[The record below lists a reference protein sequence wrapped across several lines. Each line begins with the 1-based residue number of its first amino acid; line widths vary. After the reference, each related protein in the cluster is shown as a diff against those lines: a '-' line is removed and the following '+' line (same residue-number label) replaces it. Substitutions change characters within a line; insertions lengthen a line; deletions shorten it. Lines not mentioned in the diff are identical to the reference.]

1 MATSFSEAEIS
12 AARAVTPGAERVI
25 HLNHAGSSLPPQVVL
40 DTQIEHLRA
49 EATIGGY
56 EAAAAASDRC
66 DGVYD
71 SVARLI
77 GASASEIARMEHA
90 TAAWNAAFW
99 SVPMRPGQHI
109 VVHDHEYGANIVAF
123 LAAADR
129 RGVHIDRVPSDPSG
143 QVDLEAVADRLRT
156 KDVALVSLTHV
167 PTNGGLVNPAEEVG
181 ALTRAAGVPF
191 LLDACQSLG
200 QRVLDVDEIGCDLL
214 SATGRKYLRGP
225 RGTGL
230 LYVRSSIVESLQPAQ
245 PDHHGAELV
254 AADRF
259 EFAEGARRF
268 EHWEHNVAGWL
279 GLGAAVD
286 HALGW
291 GIDRIEATVTERAAQ
306 LRERLADAGL
316 IVWDEG
322 VERCGIVTVTH
333 PRVDAEALRARLVE
347 HRINATTTPAGSA
360 RWDVERRNL
369 PTLLRLSVHV
379 TTTPDEVARTVE
391 VLGR

>member
-1 MATSFSEAEIS
+1 MSRPFTAEEIS
-12 AARAVTPGAERVI
+12 AARAITPGVEHVT
-25 HLNHAGSSLPPQVVL
+25 HLNHAGSSLPPDVVL

-56 EAAAAASDRC
+56 EAAAAAADRHEA
-66 DGVYD
+66 VYD

-77 GASASEIARMEHA
+77 GASPTEIARTEHA

-129 RGVHIDRVPSDPSG
+129 RGVHIDRVPSDSSG
-143 QVDLEAVADRLRT
+143 QVDVGAVADRLRT
-156 KDVALVSLTHV
+156 EDVALVSLTHV
-167 PTNGGLVNPAEEVG
+167 PTNGGLVNPASEVG
-181 ALTRAAGVPF
+181 ALTREAGVPF
-191 LLDACQSLG
+191 LLDACQSIG
-200 QRVLDVDEIGCDLL
+200 QRVVDVDEIGCDLL

-225 RGTGL
+225 RGTGV
-230 LYVRSSIVESLQPAQ
+230 LYARSSIVESLRPSQ
-245 PDHHGAELV
+245 PDHHGAPLV

-259 EFAEGARRF
+259 EYAAGARRF
-268 EHWEHNVAGWL
+268 EYWEHNVAGWL

-291 GIDRIEATVTERAAQ
+291 GVDRIEVTVAERAAQ
-306 LRERLADAGL
+306 LRERLTDAGL
-316 IVWDEG
+316 TVWDEG
-322 VERCGIVTVTH
+322 VERCGIVTTTH
-333 PRVDAEALRARLVE
+333 PRLAAEVLRSRLAE
-347 HRINATTTPAGSA
+347 HRINATTTPAGSS
-360 RWDVERRNL
+360 RWDVERRHL

-379 TTTPDEVARTVE
+379 TTTVDELDRAVD